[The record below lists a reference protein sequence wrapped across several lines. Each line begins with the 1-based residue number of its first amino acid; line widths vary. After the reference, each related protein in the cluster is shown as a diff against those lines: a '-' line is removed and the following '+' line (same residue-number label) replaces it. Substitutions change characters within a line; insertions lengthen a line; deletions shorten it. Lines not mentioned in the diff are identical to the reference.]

1 MDFVG
6 QTAIFAV
13 YFCYGDLY
21 VQIAFILIQQF
32 GIFMR
37 KFTSSSGFGYF
48 PIVRKSGE
56 NLVCGIVLPRFDMK
70 KDKCCFRNV

>member
-13 YFCYGDLY
+13 YFFYGDLY
-21 VQIAFILIQQF
+21 VQIAIILIQQL

-48 PIVRKSGE
+48 PTVRKSGE